1 MKTQH
6 NRTSETTKS
15 SQKTKQSKTILKF
28 IGICNK
34 CLQDDTAFRRYCLD
48 VNVNQKQHPFNSDKR
63 K

>member
-28 IGICNK
+28 IWNHK
-34 CLQDDTAFRRYCLD
+34 EP
-48 VNVNQKQHPFNSDKR
+48 K
-63 K
+63 